1 MIPDNLSGIKAQ
13 NLNKMKN
20 IIKSLLIAIFAITS
34 VATDAQENK
43 KIKVLFVLT
52 SHDKLGNTGKSTGS
66 WIEEFATPYY
76 YFLDKGIEVVI
87 ATPNGGQAPIDP
99 KSTDP
104 SFQTA
109 STKRFYADKNAQKAL
124 STTVKL
130 TGAKQQDF
138 KAVFYP
144 GGNGPMWDLATDK
157 NSIKLIQDFYYHN
170 KPIAFVC
177 HGSAALV
184 NVKDK
189 EGKYLI
195 EGKKLT
201 AFCNTEEAAVE
212 LTNVVPFSLED
223 KSEER
228 GAKYSK
234 GADWSSYVVEDGLLL
249 TGQNP
254 QSSEEVA
261 AKLLSKIK

>member
-1 MIPDNLSGIKAQ
+1 LPNTLLGKEVHK
-13 NLNKMKN
+13 LNKMKN
-20 IIKSLLIAIFAITS
+20 IIKSLLIAVFAITS
-34 VATDAQENK
+34 LATYAQK
-43 KIKVLFVLT
+43 GLKTKVLFVLT
-52 SHDKLGNTGKSTGS
+52 SHDKLGDTGKPTGS

-87 ATPNGGQAPIDP
+87 ATPKGGQAPIDP
-99 KSTDP
+99 KSMDP
-104 SFQTA
+104 SFQTP
-109 STKRFYADKNAQKAL
+109 STKRFYADINAQKVL

-130 TGAKQQDF
+130 AGVKQQDF

-144 GGNGPMWDLATDK
+144 GGHGPMWDLATDK
-157 NSIKLIQDFYYHN
+157 NSIKLIQDFYN
-170 KPIAFVC
+170 NSKPIAFVC
-177 HGSAALV
+177 HAPAALV

-195 EGKKLT
+195 TGKNLT
-201 AFCNTEEAAVE
+201 AFSNSEEAAVE
-212 LTNVVPFSLED
+212 LTKVVPFLLED
-223 KSEER
+223 KLKEH

-249 TGQNP
+249 SGQNP

-261 AKLLSKIK
+261 SKLLSKIK